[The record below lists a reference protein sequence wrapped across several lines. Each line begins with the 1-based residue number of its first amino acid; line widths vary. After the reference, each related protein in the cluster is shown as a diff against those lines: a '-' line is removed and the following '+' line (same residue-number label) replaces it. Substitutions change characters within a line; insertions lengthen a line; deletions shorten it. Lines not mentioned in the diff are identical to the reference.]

1 MYCLPFLFQTG
12 YKRSLDEWRQS
23 RPTSE
28 DDSSKASILPEA
40 IGGVK
45 KAKACGLGSQHCL
58 GCQDDINSLRRQVQ
72 KWSKKQ
78 KAGRIRFNRLEDL
91 LYNFMEFCQP
101 DQSD

>member
-28 DDSSKASILPEA
+28 DDSLKSFNIA
-40 IGGVK
+40 GGNWRVK

-72 KWSKKQ
+72 KWSKSKKQ
-78 KAGRIRFNRLEDL
+78 AV
-91 LYNFMEFCQP
+91 
-101 DQSD
+101 